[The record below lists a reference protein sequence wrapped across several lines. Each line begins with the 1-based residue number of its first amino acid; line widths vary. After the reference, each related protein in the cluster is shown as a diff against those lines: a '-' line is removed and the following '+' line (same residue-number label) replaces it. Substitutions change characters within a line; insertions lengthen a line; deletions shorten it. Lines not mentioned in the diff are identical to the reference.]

1 MTLKLVISKKPFDVM
16 ITGEKLEEF
25 HVPSKWIESCLFD
38 KSTRVD
44 LNGVDIGSDKGL
56 ELRLA
61 GQGGR
66 ADTASMHAY
75 DRRARCPPP
84 RWTSGA

>member
-1 MTLKLVISKKPFDVM
+1 M
-16 ITGEKLEEF
+16 GEGNGGSGLGG
-25 HVPSKWIESCLFD
+25 VDRGVDCASVDPS
-38 KSTRVD
+38 
-44 LNGVDIGSDKGL
+44 GVDISSDEGL

-61 GQGGR
+61 GRDGR

-84 RWTSGA
+84 MTDPPPLRSISCECRQESWIESSVD